1 MNDDVKNLFQ
11 KFGQT
16 TNSYQEINRDIDS
29 EQAKQ
34 RWPLLRDVRVHE
46 APEDMSHDV
55 EDAGISVM
63 SQPAVI
69 DESLLSQPSFIQV
82 NGAALHSAPSLHS
95 TPPVAPS
102 APPPVVPA
110 FAESFEAGKPLFAAK
125 LATPPHAE
133 NRVTNL
139 FSARPAVPGLA
150 NASPSTSKSH
160 SVSEVFRRLANQDQ
174 QSQKVET
181 PVNSF
186 FKKIF
191 RP

>member
-34 RWPLLRDVRVHE
+34 RWPLLRDVRVNE
-46 APEDMSHDV
+46 APQDLSHEFEEAGV
-55 EDAGISVM
+55 AIMAPPDAN
-63 SQPAVI
+63 A
-69 DESLLSQPSFIQV
+69 ESLLSQVAMPKV
-82 NGAALHSAPSLHS
+82 NGAALNS

-102 APPPVVPA
+102 TNDFFEIKQSLFATKVVTPPV
-110 FAESFEAGKPLFAAK
+110 
-125 LATPPHAE
+125 E
-133 NRVTNL
+133 NKVNSL
-139 FSARPAVPGLA
+139 FSSRPVGSASTTASTSAPA
-150 NASPSTSKSH
+150 NAIPFSSKSH
-160 SVSEVFRRLANQDQ
+160 SVSEVFKRLLNQDQ
-174 QSQKVET
+174 QPQKVEA

>member
-34 RWPLLRDVRVHE
+34 RWPLLRDVRVNE
-46 APEDMSHDV
+46 APQDLSHEFEEAGV
-55 EDAGISVM
+55 AIMAPPDAT
-63 SQPAVI
+63 A
-69 DESLLSQPSFIQV
+69 ESLLSQVATPKV
-82 NGAALHSAPSLHS
+82 NGAALNS
-95 TPPVAPS
+95 TPPVAPAANDFFEIKQS
-102 APPPVVPA
+102 LFATKVVTPPV
-110 FAESFEAGKPLFAAK
+110 
-125 LATPPHAE
+125 E
-133 NRVTNL
+133 NKVNSL
-139 FSARPAVPGLA
+139 FSSRPVGS
-150 NASPSTSKSH
+150 ASTTASTTASISASVSAIPLSSKSH
-160 SVSEVFRRLANQDQ
+160 SVSEVFKRLLNQDQ
-174 QSQKVET
+174 QPQKVEA